1 MAAIGT
7 RQPIGIQLMDYAEK
21 KQSIIN
27 LYSGEITAV
36 SLAGFLSDLSDLE
49 TAIDAVV
56 LGVRS
61 KGSWGSTT
69 VVTNT
74 PPTDENAR
82 VETELLVYLRGA
94 TTEAPFSF
102 RIPTVDYAAFNYSNV
117 PAADTVIISG
127 GGASAATTALVAAI
141 EAIART
147 PWDDAEL
154 VEVIGMRVV
163 R

>member
-1 MAAIGT
+1 MPAVGT
-7 RQPIGIQLMDYAEK
+7 REPIGIQLMDYAEK
-21 KQSIIN
+21 KQSIKD

-36 SLAGFLSDLSDLE
+36 SLPGFLTNLAALE
-49 TAIDAVV
+49 TAIDAVI

-61 KGSWGSTT
+61 KTSWGAET

-102 RIPTVDYAAFNYSNV
+102 RIPTVDYAAFNYASV

-127 GGASAATTALVAAI
+127 AGASAATIALVDAI
-141 EAIART
+141 QDIART
-147 PWDDAEL
+147 PWDDTEL
-154 VEVIGMRVV
+154 VEVTGMRVV

>member
-7 RQPIGIQLMDYAEK
+7 RQPIGIQIMDYAEK
-21 KQSIIN
+21 KQSIPN

-36 SLAGFLSDLSDLE
+36 SLAGFLDELNDLE
-49 TAIDAVV
+49 VALDAVL

-61 KGSWGSTT
+61 KGQWGSETII
-69 VVTNT
+69 TNT
-74 PPTDENAR
+74 PPTDEDAR

-102 RIPTVDYAAFNYSNV
+102 RIPAVSYSAFNYASV
-117 PAADTVIISG
+117 PAADTVILEG
-127 GGASAATTALVAAI
+127 AGASAATTALVAAI

-154 VEVIGMRVV
+154 VEVVGMRVV

>member
-21 KQSIIN
+21 KQSIPN

-49 TAIDAVV
+49 TAIDAVI

-61 KGSWGSTT
+61 KGTWGSET

-102 RIPTVDYAAFNYSNV
+102 RIPTVDYAAFNYSSV
-117 PAADTVIISG
+117 PAADTVIIEG